1 MKLLFGILIVLSI
14 LLLFKASNSEP
25 FVVKNVDR
33 FVAGLESESNRR
45 ALGEVMTQRTLN
57 DMIVDTDNEEQLNA
71 LIEIGSDLKPELIY
85 TIRSYN
91 QHFKD
96 VDRLSEMVETAEE
109 EIDYLV
115 NMTDQEQVD
124 YLDEL
129 TGNVQRWTLQI
140 EDLDNKIKREIDKAK
155 ILIKGYLSDRQES
168 RSFTRSQWKDVVIFL
183 YEIDEFDLLES
194 LIQVDNLS
202 KKKFPQGQ
210 EYKNVVAIIESFRK
224 SIIEETESTLSE
236 YVPTDVAKM
245 VQQYI
250 NKPIKEDSLESIF
263 SGKIPA
269 DVVKIVQ
276 EYRGN

>member
-1 MKLLFGILIVLSI
+1 M
-14 LLLFKASNSEP
+14 
-25 FVVKNVDR
+25 
-33 FVAGLESESNRR
+33 
-45 ALGEVMTQRTLN
+45 
-57 DMIVDTDNEEQLNA
+57 
-71 LIEIGSDLKPELIY
+71 
-85 TIRSYN
+85 
-91 QHFKD
+91 
-96 VDRLSEMVETAEE
+96 
-109 EIDYLV
+109 
-115 NMTDQEQVD
+115 
-124 YLDEL
+124 
-129 TGNVQRWTLQI
+129 
-140 EDLDNKIKREIDKAK
+140 
-155 ILIKGYLSDRQES
+155 SDRQES